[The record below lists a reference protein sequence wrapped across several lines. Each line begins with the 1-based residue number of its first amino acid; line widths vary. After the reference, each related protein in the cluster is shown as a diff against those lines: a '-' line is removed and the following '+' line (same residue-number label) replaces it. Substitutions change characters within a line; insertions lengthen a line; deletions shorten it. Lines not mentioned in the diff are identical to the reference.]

1 MRSSSTAA
9 ASTSTSRWSWSRSR
23 TACTTR
29 SIRPTSPTASRNT
42 RPRPGAPARL
52 SQFIQQVVLGL
63 LLGGVYVAVA
73 LGFSLV
79 WGILNIVNLAHGALV
94 IAGGYLTWLL
104 YSRWHVDP
112 FLSLPVDAVALFV
125 IGYALQR
132 GVINRIIR
140 APLLFTFL
148 LTFGLNLILV
158 SVLLLLFTPDYRSV
172 TTSYSGSRLELGSIA
187 VPYIRVASL
196 AVAILLAAILWLIL
210 NRSRTGAAIQAVGAD
225 RDAAQLVG
233 IDLRHAYA
241 LTFAI
246 GAAFAGVAG
255 GLISTFQAITPTA
268 GDPYT
273 LQAFAVV
280 ILGGLGRVSAT
291 VAGGLLFGLIE
302 ILGQSTPGLG
312 SGYANAIAFAVLVIV
327 LAFRPQGLLGRL
339 A

>member
-1 MRSSSTAA
+1 M
-9 ASTSTSRWSWSRSR
+9 
-23 TACTTR
+23 
-29 SIRPTSPTASRNT
+29 
-42 RPRPGAPARL
+42 
-52 SQFIQQVVLGL
+52 SQFTQQVILGL

-79 WGILNIVNLAHGALV
+79 WGILNIVNLAHGAFV
-94 IAGGYLTWLL
+94 IVGAYVTWALFTHL
-104 YSRWHVDP
+104 HLDP
-112 FLSLPVDAVALFV
+112 FLSLPLAAVVLFA
-125 IGYALQR
+125 IGYGLQR
-132 GVINRIIR
+132 GVINRVIR

-148 LTFGLNLILV
+148 LTFGLNLVIV
-158 SVLLLLFTPDYRSV
+158 SLLLLIFTGDFRSV
-172 TTSYSGSRLELGSIA
+172 NPSYSGAGLQLGTISI
-187 VPYIRVASL
+187 PYIRVAGLGVALLL
-196 AVAILLAAILWLIL
+196 AGILWAILNRTRIGAAIL
-210 NRSRTGAAIQAVGAD
+210 AVGAD

-255 GLISTFQAITPTA
+255 GIISTFQSITPTA

-302 ILGQSTPGLG
+302 VLAQSAPGLG

-327 LAFRPQGLLGRL
+327 LVVRPQGLLGRL

>member
-1 MRSSSTAA
+1 V
-9 ASTSTSRWSWSRSR
+9 
-23 TACTTR
+23 
-29 SIRPTSPTASRNT
+29 
-42 RPRPGAPARL
+42 
-52 SQFIQQVVLGL
+52 SQFTQQVILGL

-94 IAGGYLTWLL
+94 IVGSYITWDLFT
-104 YSRWHVDP
+104 RWHIDP
-112 FLSLPVDAVALFV
+112 FLSLPIDALVLFV

-132 GVINRIIR
+132 GVINRVIR

-148 LTFGLNLILV
+148 LTFGINLIIV
-158 SVLLLLFTPDYRSV
+158 SLLLLIFTADFRSV
-172 TTSYSGSRLELGSIA
+172 TPSYSGNGLHLGSVTI
-187 VPYIRVASL
+187 PYIRFGGLVVAFLL
-196 AVAILLAAILWLIL
+196 AGALWAILNRTRIGAAIL
-210 NRSRTGAAIQAVGAD
+210 AVGAD

-233 IDLRHAYA
+233 IDLRHMYA
-241 LTFAI
+241 LTFGI

-255 GLISTFQAITPTA
+255 GIISTFQSITPTA

-291 VAGGLLFGLIE
+291 VLGGLTFGLIE
-302 ILGQSTPGLG
+302 ILGQSGPGP
-312 SGYANAIAFAVLVIV
+312 GYANAIAFVVLVIV
-327 LAFRPQGLLGRL
+327 LVVRPRGLLGRL

>member
-1 MRSSSTAA
+1 V
-9 ASTSTSRWSWSRSR
+9 
-23 TACTTR
+23 
-29 SIRPTSPTASRNT
+29 
-42 RPRPGAPARL
+42 
-52 SQFIQQVVLGL
+52 SQFTQQVILGL

-94 IAGGYLTWLL
+94 IVGSYITWDLFT
-104 YSRWHVDP
+104 RWHVDP
-112 FLSLPVDAVALFV
+112 FLSLPIDALVLFV

-132 GVINRIIR
+132 GVINRVIR

-148 LTFGLNLILV
+148 LTFGINLIIV
-158 SVLLLLFTPDYRSV
+158 SLLLLIFTPDFRSV
-172 TTSYSGSRLELGSIA
+172 TPSYSGNGLHLGSVTI
-187 VPYIRVASL
+187 PYIRFGGLVVAFLL
-196 AVAILLAAILWLIL
+196 AGALWTILNRTRIGAAIL
-210 NRSRTGAAIQAVGAD
+210 AVGAD

-233 IDLRHAYA
+233 IDLRHMYA
-241 LTFAI
+241 LTFGI

-255 GLISTFQAITPTA
+255 GIISTFQSITPTA

-291 VAGGLLFGLIE
+291 VAGGLTFGLIE
-302 ILGQSTPGLG
+302 ILGQSGPGP
-312 SGYANAIAFAVLVIV
+312 GYANAIAFVVLVIV
-327 LAFRPQGLLGRL
+327 LVVRPRGLLGRL